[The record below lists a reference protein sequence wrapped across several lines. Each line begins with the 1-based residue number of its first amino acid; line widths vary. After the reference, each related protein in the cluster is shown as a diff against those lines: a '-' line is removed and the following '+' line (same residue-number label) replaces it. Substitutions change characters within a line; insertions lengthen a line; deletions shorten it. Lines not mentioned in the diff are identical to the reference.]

1 MHTPVDLKAPIFIA
15 GHRGMVGS
23 SIWHELE
30 QRGAGQLI
38 GATHAE
44 LELRDTNAVE
54 KFFAEHKPTYV
65 VLAAAKVGGIQAN
78 INAPADF
85 LYDNLAI
92 QNSIYAAAL
101 KHGVK
106 KILFLGTSCIY
117 PRECPQPMKEEYL
130 LTGPLEPTN
139 EGYALAKIAGIKL
152 AEYMYKQ
159 HGLQSVCPMPP
170 NLYGPNDNFDPKNS
184 HVLAALVRKFV
195 TAVDAKADVETMWG
209 SGTARR
215 EFMHVDDV
223 ARIAVD
229 LFNEH
234 ETPEI
239 INIGPG
245 IDSSIK
251 ELAELVAKLTG
262 YTGPLHWDTTKP
274 DGMPRKCLDV
284 SRMRKLGLGPTITL
298 EDGIKEMITYFRK
311 KQLDELA
318 RT

>member
-44 LELRDTNAVE
+44 LELRDANAVD
-54 KFFAEHKPTYV
+54 KFFAEHNPTYV

-152 AEYMYKQ
+152 AEYTYKQ
-159 HGLQSVCPMPP
+159 YGLQSVCPMPP

-195 TAVDAKADVETMWG
+195 TAKDAGSKVETMWG
-209 SGTARR
+209 TGTAKR
-215 EFMHVDDV
+215 EFMHVDDL
-223 ARIAVD
+223 ARIAVE
-229 LFNEH
+229 LFIRH

-239 INIGPG
+239 INIGTG
-245 IDSSIK
+245 IDYSIK

-262 YTGPLHWDTTKP
+262 YTGPITWDPSKP

-284 SRMRKLGLGPTITL
+284 SRMRALGLQATISL
-298 EDGIKEMITYFRK
+298 ELGLQGMIDAYRK
-311 KQLDELA
+311 K
-318 RT
+318 RTTS